1 MWSLVACG
9 PRSASLGV
17 GVATT
22 PSGLVSVI
30 PQSWQTATPYLVW
43 KVSAIARGTAE
54 PPITSRARLPESS
67 PLRSR
72 WARYMVQMVG
82 TPPDRVTPSV
92 LISSCRL
99 APSHLSHGR
108 TNLQPLIAA
117 AKGSPTGTPMTEEA
131 RVGEEG

>member
-1 MWSLVACG
+1 MPNCNRPWRDQMVSLVACW

-22 PSGLVSVI
+22 PRGLVSVM
-30 PQSWQTATPYLVW
+30 PHSWQTATPYLVW
-43 KVSAIARGTAE
+43 NVSAMARGTAE

-72 WARYMVQMVG
+72 CARYIVQMVG
-82 TPPDRVTPSV
+82 TPPDRVTPSL

-99 APSHLSHGR
+99 APSILSHGR

-117 AKGSPTGTPMTEEA
+117 ANGRPQAVP
-131 RVGEEG
+131 